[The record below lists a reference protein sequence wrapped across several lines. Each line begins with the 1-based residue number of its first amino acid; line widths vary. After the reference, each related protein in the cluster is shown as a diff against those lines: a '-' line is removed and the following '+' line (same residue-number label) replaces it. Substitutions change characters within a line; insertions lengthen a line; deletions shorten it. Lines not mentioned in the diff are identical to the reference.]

1 MASARGLM
9 TDERRA
15 MGAGT
20 TCCLRPRKYLSNPT
34 FVGVRSSGD
43 YPPRASQALH
53 VRLGGRSAP
62 ARRQRCTRHPGLLT
76 TRRIRHGA
84 GERREVGASSPAQ
97 GATMGC
103 TAGATITHI
112 FRGRHW
118 RNPQH
123 RGRGHSTTWALS
135 RRGHSRHAHLL
146 GTSAREAAL
155 SWLVGGVP
163 TPSHMAGC
171 SGAANDHMVSLR
183 AAAEAIVA
191 QRQR

>member
-1 MASARGLM
+1 MRGALWAQARHAACAHESTFQTQLLLAFEVQV
-9 TDERRA
+9 TIRLEHRRPFVCCWG
-15 MGAGT
+15 GA
-20 TCCLRPRKYLSNPT
+20 
-34 FVGVRSSGD
+34 
-43 YPPRASQALH
+43 A
-53 VRLGGRSAP
+53 AP

-84 GERREVGASSPAQ
+84 GERREVGVSSPAQ
-97 GATMGC
+97 RATMGC

-135 RRGHSRHAHLL
+135 QRGHSRHAHLL

-163 TPSHMAGC
+163 TPPSHMAGC
-171 SGAANDHMVSLR
+171 SGAANDRMVGLR